1 MPSSRFLHMLRAR
14 EVRCLKRFISKW
26 FACQL
31 FQACDTARFLH
42 MLRAFEVRCLKRC
55 CSKWSTYQLLHARD
69 IACVFARDQTCPA
82 ACAAASQDVSSVRRH
97 KHSLGSSTCAGPVTS
112 DASNASLLQQQRQQ
126 QLLLLLSK
134 ASRPAVDAWT
144 LNDLHTSYSRLVT

>member
-42 MLRAFEVRCLKRC
+42 MLRAFEVRCLKRF
-55 CSKWSTYQLLHARD
+55 CSKWSACQLLHACD
-69 IACVFARDQTCPA
+69 IACVFARDQTRPA
-82 ACAAASQDVSSVRRH
+82 AVSSVRRH
-97 KHSLGSSTCAGPVTS
+97 KHSLDSSTCAGPVTS
-112 DASNASLLQQQRQQ
+112 DASNASLL
-126 QLLLLLSK
+126 LLLLLRRRLLLRLLLLL
-134 ASRPAVDAWT
+134 RPRPLEQACFR
-144 LNDLHTSYSRLVT
+144 TSYSRLVT